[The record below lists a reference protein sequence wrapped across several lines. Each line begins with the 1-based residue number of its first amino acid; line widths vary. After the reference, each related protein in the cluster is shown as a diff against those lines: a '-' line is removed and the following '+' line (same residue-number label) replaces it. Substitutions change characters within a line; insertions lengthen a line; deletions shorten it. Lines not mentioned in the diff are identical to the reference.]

1 MVRGGTGNWDSGTGS
16 GAKKEESGTVEQVE
30 QLSGTACSRVKPN
43 KPITNVIEEPK
54 TIGGGTVEQENPIN
68 SSYDPAPTHIIHTT
82 RRKISPKL
90 YTRDGCS
97 AVPTKAKEDKQTLEG
112 YIERRLKKEAERRGW
127 ICFKFE
133 SPGNRGVPDRI
144 IIKDDGTSVYVET
157 KRPKGGRTSKLQD
170 YQIGRIRRQNAR
182 VYKIKNIEELEE
194 FFRKEAMPNE
204 VHST

>member
-1 MVRGGTGNWDSGTGS
+1 MVRSGTATGNSETVEKIKI
-16 GAKKEESGTVEQVE
+16 AESGTVEQVE

-43 KPITNVIEEPK
+43 KPITRVIEESK
-54 TIGGGTVEQENPIN
+54 TIGGGTMEQENTIN
-68 SSYDPAPTHIIHTT
+68 SSHNPAPTHIIHST
-82 RRKISPKL
+82 RRKISPKT
-90 YTRDGCS
+90 YTRTSCS
-97 AVPTKAKEDKQTLEG
+97 TVPTKAKEDKQTPEG
-112 YIERRLKKEAERRGW
+112 YIERRLKKEAEKRGW

-133 SPGNRGVPDRI
+133 SPGNKGVPDRI